1 MISKPLNEFEISE
14 HAILLEGLPRDL
26 PALQLKTLLENV
38 FAKILKQ
45 DQILD
50 QN

>member
-45 DQILD
+45 DQIPD